1 MRLPICA
8 GSRRFGWCGEMA
20 EWIMGGLWAAVL
32 IDATF
37 WLVIA
42 VLLCRRK
49 RAGNE

>member
-1 MRLPICA
+1 V
-8 GSRRFGWCGEMA
+8 
-20 EWIMGGLWAAVL
+20 AVL